1 MNGQIVTK
9 DKLVMF
15 LNKEVLSRGLRTSRY
30 KQSRTAATGKEV
42 QQTLGFDSVDSY
54 VSAIIS
60 LYNYQQSSGHATSSH
75 SRGAKVKA
83 LLKDRTKKE
92 HARRKAQY
100 LDRGANTLLD
110 GYEQRQMIDAVRS
123 CWTHGLSQKRATAQ
137 TVESAHRTTLDFLM
151 GHMMLMRGENRRHLQ
166 LADLFPLNLKNEGP
180 TPCTAHVCI
189 LDNGKTNQAGRI
201 EYGAVVRHKNPLLC
215 TISQLAFYLFYRWN
229 IVREQV
235 PRFQRRQQ
243 WYDLHLLRGSKST
256 SPMSYEVQLEWINKM
271 FDVASIS
278 SLKKTHG
285 RGAEAR
291 AGELSDAS
299 ESQIRR
305 AGRWNT
311 DALSTSYLTH
321 LPLEFVRVMA
331 GFKSAPGDFFCLKPK
346 LSLRCLSYE
355 HSGHGLIIGWRG
367 SAIPQAMLRTRM
379 INLCS
384 TNRCL
389 ILPGKIDPT
398 WLLKVSCVC

>member
-1 MNGQIVTK
+1 MK
-9 DKLVMF
+9 DKFIMF
-15 LNKEVLSRGLRTSRY
+15 LNKKVLLQKLHTNHY
-30 KQSRTAATGKEV
+30 KQSCITAMRKKV
-42 QQTLGFDSVDSY
+42 QQTLKFDSIDNY
-54 VSAIIS
+54 VSVIIS

-75 SRGAKVKA
+75 PRGAKVKA

-92 HARRKAQY
+92 HPRRKAQY
-100 LDRGANTLLD
+100 LDRDANTLLD

-137 TVESAHRTTLDFLM
+137 TVESAHHTALDFLM

-215 TISQLAFYLFYRWN
+215 TTSQLAFYLFYRWN

-256 SPMSYEVQLEWINKM
+256 SPMSYEVQLEWTNKM
-271 FDVASIS
+271 FDDASIS

-285 RGAEAR
+285 RGAGAR
-291 AGELSDAS
+291 AGELSGAS

-305 AGRWNT
+305 AGR
-311 DALSTSYLTH
+311 
-321 LPLEFVRVMA
+321 
-331 GFKSAPGDFFCLKPK
+331 
-346 LSLRCLSYE
+346 
-355 HSGHGLIIGWRG
+355 
-367 SAIPQAMLRTRM
+367 
-379 INLCS
+379 
-384 TNRCL
+384 
-389 ILPGKIDPT
+389 
-398 WLLKVSCVC
+398 